1 MSASISKD
9 TVVTLDYKV
18 TDSDGQMVDDGPEPL
33 TYLHGGYDAIFPKL
47 EAALDG
53 KAVGFN
59 VTVRLDPGEAFGEY
73 SADLVQVEPEHSFPE
88 GTEIG
93 SVFEGMQE
101 GSEEIRL
108 FRVTDMEE
116 GQVVLDG
123 NHPLAGIALRI
134 RLKIHKVRE
143 ATEDEIGRGSLGTGF
158 FRMEVDPS
166 AGDEGDEPETPRT
179 LH

>member
-123 NHPLAGIALRI
+123 NHPLAGVTLLFSCTVAAI
-134 RLKIHKVRE
+134 RP
-143 ATEDEIGRGSLGTGF
+143 ANQAEISSGVAGVTG
-158 FRMEVDPS
+158 
-166 AGDEGDEPETPRT
+166 
-179 LH
+179 H